1 MYVKQ
6 IGMNLENHKYT
17 GPFVSYYQNRIIG
30 RVTDDILCQLKFTLP
45 EKLFL
50 WFQDKQK
57 LINT

>member
-30 RVTDDILCQLKFTLP
+30 RVTDDILCQVKFTLP

-50 WFQDKQK
+50 
-57 LINT
+57 